1 MKITKKIKQ
10 TAIAV
15 STALLVTGVYPCASP
30 DTTNCSFTVEAAT
43 KVKISKTKVTLKKGQ
58 KITLKISGTTKKVT
72 WSSSNKK
79 VATVNTKGKITAKDS
94 GTAVITATVSGK
106 KYTCKVTVKKTS
118 TPVVK
123 VPSCVAEQTVYVT
136 KMSSYSNSYNHL
148 QLPSC
153 FIYIKDLDAN
163 AKITDITS
171 SNPEIRAYARGDI
184 DAIDISR
191 ASTSNLLG
199 ASSVISF
206 KVTQNGKTYDL
217 SCKIHMEKQEP
228 VISSFKIGLQ
238 DIAKYCDGTNM
249 LDGVD
254 IVEGF
259 KPNKKQ
265 KISIKMNPGYVFD
278 YFDLCYKENEE
289 YKYEKL
295 KNNSYINF
303 TETMYIDVVYHTTKK
318 PANYSESTEWWG
330 VGVPSPLHNSIT
342 LDFNFFTTRY

>member
-10 TAIAV
+10 TAIV
-15 STALLVTGVYPCASP
+15 LSTALLITGVYPYDSP
-30 DTTNCSFTVEAAT
+30 APINCSFTVEAAT

-58 KITLKISGTTKKVT
+58 KTTLKISGTTKKVT

-79 VATVNTKGKITAKDS
+79 VATVSTKGKITAKTA

-118 TPVVK
+118 NTVVK
-123 VPSCVAEQTVYVT
+123 VPSCAAEQTVYVT
-136 KMSSYSNSYNHL
+136 KMSSNSNSYSHL

-153 FIYIKDLDAN
+153 FIYIKNLDAN
-163 AKITDITS
+163 AKITDVVS
-171 SNPEIRAYARGDI
+171 SNPEITANARGDI
-184 DAIDISR
+184 DAIDISY
-191 ASTSNLLG
+191 ASTGNLLG
-199 ASSVISF
+199 VSSTISF
-206 KVTQNGKTYDL
+206 KVTQNRKTYDL

-228 VISSFKIGLQ
+228 VISSFKIGSQ
-238 DIAKYCDGTNM
+238 EIAKYCNAVD
-249 LDGVD
+249 LIDGVD
-254 IVEGF
+254 LVDGF
-259 KPNKKQ
+259 KSDKKQ

-278 YFDLCYKENEE
+278 YFGVCYKENEE